1 MSKKKKH
8 ENSTTIITINAFK
21 LIIDGKRIEAEELVL
36 IESNIWKDNVYVLE
50 IVVDIKTKK

>member
-8 ENSTTIITINAFK
+8 ENSTTTITINAFK